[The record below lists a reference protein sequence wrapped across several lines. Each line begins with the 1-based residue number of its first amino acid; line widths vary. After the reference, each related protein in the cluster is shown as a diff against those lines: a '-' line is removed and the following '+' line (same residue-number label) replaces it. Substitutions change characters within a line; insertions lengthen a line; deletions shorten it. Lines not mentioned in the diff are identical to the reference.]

1 MSVISSG
8 NVATFKLGNLSGLM
22 QSSGRRAYNELFFCF
37 AGSSGFYVPAQL
49 TTFVDAW
56 QGVVRMFFL
65 TREKKCL
72 GRLTL
77 TATFFRDEPKLFGGF
92 WLDRGWIILA

>member
-8 NVATFKLGNLSGLM
+8 NVATFKLGNLFGLM
-22 QSSGRRAYNELFFCF
+22 QSSDRRAYNELFFCF

-49 TTFVDAW
+49 TTLVDAW
-56 QGVVRMFFL
+56 QGVVRMFFNAG
-65 TREKKCL
+65 KKCL
-72 GRLTL
+72 GSTY
-77 TATFFRDEPKLFGGF
+77 TYCNFFSDEPKLFGGGF